1 MLYQNVAIVSCFLGV
16 LLFLKYYLQRK
27 KENSGGFLGASERK
41 ISLTT
46 RLNLSNSS
54 HADILEVGNESFLV
68 IFSKNA
74 QPTLLK
80 LEARKFQELK
90 VGVLNE
96 T

>member
-1 MLYQNVAIVSCFLGV
+1 MLYQNVAIVSCFLGI

-27 KENSGGFLGASERK
+27 KENSRGFLGGDERK

-54 HADILEVGNESFLV
+54 HADILEVGSESFLV
-68 IFSKNA
+68 VFSKNS

-80 LEARKFQELK
+80 LEPRKFQELK
-90 VGVLNE
+90 EGVLNE

>member
-27 KENSGGFLGASERK
+27 KENSGVLGGIDRK

-68 IFSKNA
+68 VFSKSA
-74 QPTLLK
+74 QPALLK
-80 LEARKFQELK
+80 LEPRKFQELK
-90 VGVLNE
+90 EGVLNE
-96 T
+96 N

>member
-27 KENSGGFLGASERK
+27 KENSGVLGGIDRK

-68 IFSKNA
+68 VFSKNA

-90 VGVLNE
+90 EGVLNE

>member
-27 KENSGGFLGASERK
+27 KENSGVLGGIDRK

-54 HADILEVGNESFLV
+54 HADILEVGHESFLV
-68 IFSKNA
+68 VFSKSA
-74 QPTLLK
+74 QPALLK
-80 LEARKFQELK
+80 LEPRKFQELK
-90 VGVLNE
+90 EGVLNE
-96 T
+96 N